1 MDKQNWNPGTL
12 LELSGYYWKT
22 CVLHA
27 AVKLD
32 IFTALGDDNMTDK
45 MIAERIG
52 TDFDA
57 TGRLLNALVAMGLL
71 AKKDDTFLNVESAG
85 RFLRKDSKAYLGYM
99 ILHHHYLVSSWSQ
112 LDQAVLSGKP
122 TRTRTSFSDES
133 VREAFLM
140 GMFNNAMLQAPGLVE
155 TIDLSENNHLLD
167 MGGGPGTYAIHFCQK
182 NPQLKAV
189 VFDLP
194 TTQPYA
200 EKTIAKFG
208 MSERIS
214 FMPGDYV
221 TQPLQGQYDAIWM
234 SHILHGE
241 GPAACQDIIQ
251 KAAAVLQPGG
261 ILLIHDFILDDT
273 RDGPLFAAL
282 FSLNML
288 AGTPEGRSYGEH
300 ELIAMMT
307 QAGLSDI
314 QRSPYRG
321 PTDSGVISGK
331 KQQKPV

>member
-1 MDKQNWNPGTL
+1 MDKHSWHPGSL
-12 LELSGYYWKT
+12 LEISGYYWKT
-22 CVLHA
+22 CTLHA

-32 IFTALGDDNMTDK
+32 IFTVIGDDTMTGTK
-45 MIAERIG
+45 IADRIG
-52 TDFDA
+52 ANPDA
-57 TGRLLNALVAMGLL
+57 TDRLLNALVAMGLL
-71 AKKDDTFLNVESAG
+71 EKEGETFLNVESAG

-99 ILHHHYLVSSWSQ
+99 IQHHHHLVSSWSK
-112 LDQAVLSGKP
+112 LDQAVLSGTP
-122 TRTRTSFSDES
+122 TRNRTSFSDES

-140 GMFNNAMLQAPGLVE
+140 GMFNNAMLQAPALVDS
-155 TIDLSENNHLLD
+155 IDLSENRNLLD
-167 MGGGPGTYAIHFCQK
+167 LGGGPGTYAIHFCQK
-182 NPQLKAV
+182 NPQLNAV

-208 MSERIS
+208 LSERIS
-214 FMPGDYV
+214 FLAGDYV
-221 TQPLQGQYDAIWM
+221 TEPLQGQYDAIWM

-241 GPAACQDIIQ
+241 GPSDCLDIIQ
-251 KAAAVLQPGG
+251 KAAAALEPGG
-261 ILLIHDFILDDT
+261 ILLIHEFILDDT
-273 RDGPLFAAL
+273 KDGPLFAAL

-288 AGTPEGRSYGEH
+288 TGTPDGRSYNQQ
-300 ELIAMMT
+300 ELSDMMT

-331 KQQKPV
+331 KQ

>member
-1 MDKQNWNPGTL
+1 MEKQTWNPASL

-22 CVLHA
+22 CTLHA

-32 IFTALGDDNMTDK
+32 IFTAIGDNALAANV
-45 MIAERIG
+45 IAESIG
-52 TDFDA
+52 ADADA
-57 TGRLLNALVAMGLL
+57 TDRLLNALAAMKLL
-71 AKKDDTFLNVESAG
+71 VKQDDTFLNVESAG

-99 ILHHHYLVSSWSQ
+99 IQHHQHLVSSWSR
-112 LDQAVLSGKP
+112 LDQAVLSGTP
-122 TRTRTSFSDES
+122 TRTRTSFNDES

-140 GMFNNAMLQAPGLVE
+140 GMFNTAMLQAQELVE
-155 TIDLSENNHLLD
+155 TLDLSGNRNLLD
-167 MGGGPGTYAIHFCQK
+167 LGGGPGTYAIHFCQR

-208 MSERIS
+208 LSQRIS
-214 FMPGDYV
+214 FMAGDYT
-221 TQPLQGQYDAIWM
+221 TQPLQGRYDAVWM

-241 GPAACQDIIQ
+241 GPADCQNIIQ
-251 KAAAVLQPGG
+251 KAAAALAPGG
-261 ILLIHDFILDDT
+261 ILLIHDFILDDSKD
-273 RDGPLFAAL
+273 RPLFAAL

-288 AGTPEGRSYGEH
+288 AGTPEGRSYGQQ
-300 ELIAMMT
+300 ELAAMMS

-314 QRSPYRG
+314 QRSPYKG
-321 PTDSGVISGK
+321 PTESGVICGK
-331 KQQKPV
+331 K